1 MVAGHL
7 QEKKGLFYIGLNYK
21 DDGKRKSKWIP
32 TKLSVKGNK
41 KKAEVMLLEAR
52 KNFAP
57 PSEANLKNDEEMVAE
72 EKTEQTDE
80 RTESEEVEK
89 DDILFADFIVEWLE
103 MIKYQVEIT
112 THLAYSFAVNTRIL
126 PYFREKGIYLKEL
139 QPKHL
144 HDFYQY
150 VLKKFGL
157 TTNTVLHYHA
167 NIRQA
172 LQHAFEMDMIPSNP
186 ADKVKRLKK
195 NLFIGSHYT
204 SDELNDLFEVVK
216 GDPVLAAFYGLRRSE
231 IVGLK
236 WDAINF
242 QHQTITIKH
251 TVIPVSYEGKQIIVA
266 KDRAKNKSSYR
277 TLPLVPVFLEL
288 LLRLLEEQQA
298 NRALYKDSYSN
309 QYQDYIYINKLGER
323 IKPGY
328 ITQHFPL
335 VLKFTADSISRS
347 SA

>member
-1 MVAGHL
+1 MRDGERIFYCPASKTFVGR
-7 QEKKGLFYIGLNYK
+7 GL
-21 DDGKRKSKWIP
+21 
-32 TKLSVKGNK
+32 
-41 KKAEVMLLEAR
+41 
-52 KNFAP
+52 
-57 PSEANLKNDEEMVAE
+57 
-72 EKTEQTDE
+72 
-80 RTESEEVEK
+80 
-89 DDILFADFIVEWLE
+89 DITFIVNIYFIICNQWFLP
-103 MIKYQVEIT
+103 IT
-112 THLAYSFAVNTRIL
+112 TAIFSYYIC
-126 PYFREKGIYLKEL
+126 PG
-139 QPKHL
+139 
-144 HDFYQY
+144 
-150 VLKKFGL
+150 

-195 NLFIGSHYT
+195 NQFIGSYYT

-216 GDPVLAAFYGLRRSE
+216 GDPVELAVILAAFYGLRRSE

-236 WDAINF
+236 WNAINF

-309 QYQDYIYINKLGER
+309 QYQDYIYVNKLGER

-328 ITQHFPL
+328 ITQHWWCTIVCVPWFGAFQAT
-335 VLKFTADSISRS
+335 KK
-347 SA
+347 